1 MAVFPIPHPAGA
13 PRAFT
18 HDALLRRLAHTAQW
32 SSASRLLELSPSQ
45 GALELVR
52 DLGCSVTAVDP
63 QAALL
68 EEQTA
73 RFAAQ
78 NMADRFNTHQCEY
91 GALPFADAS
100 FDGVLVLGRLLRPLE
115 EAASAWRKLLAPR
128 GRLLMTWPVRIG
140 RFPTAQALEH
150 WEARLGQ
157 PLRTPRD
164 VLIAVEKL
172 GYEPET
178 IETLGEAEADA
189 YYDDLEAVAASDAD
203 AQAEVALH
211 RAHGARSGA
220 VLAVL
225 VARRKEP
232 GERPPLSRD
241 AG

>member
-1 MAVFPIPHPAGA
+1 MAAFPIPHPAGA

-18 HDALLRRLAHTAQW
+18 QEGLLRRLAHTAQW

-45 GALELVR
+45 GALELAR
-52 DLGCSVTAVDP
+52 ELGCSITAVDP
-63 QAALL
+63 QAEVL
-68 EEQTA
+68 EAQA
-73 RFAAQ
+73 KRFAAQ
-78 NMADRFNTHQCEY
+78 NLGDRLNTHQGEFNK
-91 GALPFADAS
+91 LPFGEGS

-115 EAASAWRKLLAPR
+115 ESATTWRKLLAPR
-128 GRLLMTWPVRIG
+128 GRLLMTWPVRVG

-150 WEARLGQ
+150 WEGRLGQ
-157 PLRTPRD
+157 SLKTPRD
-164 VLIAVEKL
+164 VLMAVEKL

-189 YYDDLEAVAASDAD
+189 YYDDLEGAAEGDAGLE
-203 AQAEVALH
+203 AEVALH
-211 RAHGARSGA
+211 RAQGHKSGA
-220 VLAVL
+220 VLSVL